1 MNLTTDHFPILSY
14 IPTAT
19 SESQISPVI
28 YRKLKEIDLESF
40 KVDLHNAIDSIEAE
54 GKSFAELNTTYN
66 KIASSIVDKH
76 APKVSMKRKQGEP
89 VWLDREYKK
98 NSTLRRK

>member
-1 MNLTTDHFPILSY
+1 M
-14 IPTAT
+14 
-19 SESQISPVI
+19 SQRQPVI
-28 YRKLKEIDLESF
+28 YGKLKDIELGSF
-40 KVDLHNAIDSIEAE
+40 KVNLHNAIDSIEAE

-98 NSTLRRK
+98 NRALRRK